1 LDHPKNKK
9 LSINQFF
16 QTFDYTLRLS
26 YKSLPMNTS
35 GLTYYAGTSGL
46 VLPVPNKLSYPPEY
60 QDQPRLVYYAALFNS
75 IEINS
80 SFYKIPQ
87 AATLRKWADLVPEH
101 FRFTFKLWKGITHE
115 KGLQY
120 NIADL
125 ERFVEVI
132 NAVGTKKGALL
143 VQFPPSVREGQFLQ
157 ISNLL
162 YDIRNVAP
170 DWDIAVELRHSSLYA
185 DRTDQLLTGLN
196 MSLVIHDLP
205 ASASPQ
211 EPLDG
216 PFIYL
221 RFHGPNGGY
230 RGSYD
235 DAFLTEQSYTIREW
249 LESGKRVYVYFNN
262 TMGAA
267 VDNLGVLNG
276 YI

>member
-1 LDHPKNKK
+1 
-9 LSINQFF
+9 
-16 QTFDYTLRLS
+16 
-26 YKSLPMNTS
+26 MNAR
-35 GLTYYAGTSGL
+35 GQAYYAGTSGL
-46 VLPVPNKLSYPPEY
+46 VLPVPNKLSYPPEF

-87 AATLRKWADLVPEH
+87 AATLRKWADLVPSH

-120 NIADL
+120 APADL
-125 ERFVEVI
+125 DRFINAI
-132 NAVGTKKGALL
+132 NAVGAKKGALL

-157 ISNLL
+157 INNLL
-162 YDIRNVAP
+162 NEVRNAAP
-170 DWDIAVELRHSSLYA
+170 DWDVAVEFRHPSLYA

-211 EPLDG
+211 EPLNL
-216 PFIYL
+216 PFVYL

-235 DAFLTEQSYTIREW
+235 DAFLNEQAHNIREW
-249 LESGKRVYVYFNN
+249 MEASKRVYVYFNN

-276 YI
+276 EVGAY